1 MAWLAIT
8 KNDLAAERR
17 HAAQARCTEVVMAV
31 RTLAVQ
37 TVAEDVG
44 DLAEGEEG
52 VDDARVWSAAVLK
65 ERMLQSDMKPTSS
78 PSTQ

>member
-1 MAWLAIT
+1 MAWLATT

-17 HAAQARCTEVVMAV
+17 HATERTGSAEVVMAV

-52 VDDARVWSAAVLK
+52 VDDARV
-65 ERMLQSDMKPTSS
+65 
-78 PSTQ
+78 